1 MGKSLERLNSRQRQK
16 LFEKWKQMTW
26 KLQLTSLE
34 VRTTLLEEKENLHQE
49 NIQLRN
55 KLHKAEQAIMT
66 LKHARKKNLKSFQ
79 TKKRKPRKSWSTLT
93 ARQKRKKIHNFKAAV
108 SALSDDH
115 FEVVEVQ
122 NKETGSRE
130 FIGQSSPKKRTESE
144 QELNELL
151 YVKEKHGISNAAYHE
166 LSMVC
171 TSLPRSWKVKDKAKS
186 LNKKWAVTSTSEGT
200 VGVQQPLEQ
209 QLCQRVERLLQTSST
224 DEPFRSAHLL
234 HVKLTGDGTN
244 IGRGLHV
251 VNFGFTVL
259 EEGSVVKAASGN
271 HTLCILREPEQYDKL
286 ALGLQDIHKEVALIS
301 KKGIT
306 VGGEVYNICFYLGG
320 DWKFLASICGLDA
333 ANSTFACIWCL
344 CPKQDRYSLEKQWS
358 IRDVEKGARTVES
371 IIASSKLPKRST
383 QKHNCSHEPLFPTI
397 PIHHVIID
405 NLHLFLR
412 VMDTLINLLILELRR
427 QDGIERATLQSL
439 NRTTAKNV
447 AAYESFL
454 NNECQIPFQFY
465 ISDSKTLK
473 WRDLTGP
480 EKYRLLRKIQLPL
493 LFPNI
498 PMVETLQEIWN
509 EFSKLN
515 ACIRSDSLT
524 TETISAFES
533 DAQQWLKKFLSVY
546 QTKHVTPYIHALVAH
561 VPEFLRI
568 HRTIAPFTQ
577 QGLEKLNDQMTRFYF
592 GSSNHRGTD
601 ALTQVLQKKN
611 RLEHLHDE
619 GYERKR
625 RRYLCSL
632 CGQPGHNRK
641 TCLKLTTSVW
651 L

>member
-1 MGKSLERLNSRQRQK
+1 
-16 LFEKWKQMTW
+16 
-26 KLQLTSLE
+26 
-34 VRTTLLEEKENLHQE
+34 
-49 NIQLRN
+49 
-55 KLHKAEQAIMT
+55 
-66 LKHARKKNLKSFQ
+66 
-79 TKKRKPRKSWSTLT
+79 
-93 ARQKRKKIHNFKAAV
+93 
-108 SALSDDH
+108 
-115 FEVVEVQ
+115 
-122 NKETGSRE
+122 
-130 FIGQSSPKKRTESE
+130 
-144 QELNELL
+144 
-151 YVKEKHGISNAAYHE
+151 
-166 LSMVC
+166 
-171 TSLPRSWKVKDKAKS
+171 
-186 LNKKWAVTSTSEGT
+186 
-200 VGVQQPLEQ
+200 
-209 QLCQRVERLLQTSST
+209 
-224 DEPFRSAHLL
+224 
-234 HVKLTGDGTN
+234 
-244 IGRGLHV
+244 
-251 VNFGFTVL
+251 
-259 EEGSVVKAASGN
+259 
-271 HTLCILREPEQYDKL
+271 
-286 ALGLQDIHKEVALIS
+286 
-301 KKGIT
+301 
-306 VGGEVYNICFYLGG
+306 
-320 DWKFLASICGLDA
+320 
-333 ANSTFACIWCL
+333 
-344 CPKQDRYSLEKQWS
+344 
-358 IRDVEKGARTVES
+358 
-371 IIASSKLPKRST
+371 
-383 QKHNCSHEPLFPTI
+383 
-397 PIHHVIID
+397 
-405 NLHLFLR
+405 
-412 VMDTLINLLILELRR
+412 MDTLINLLILELRR

-447 AAYESFL
+447 APYESFL

-546 QTKHVTPYIHALVAH
+546 QTKHVTPYIHTLVAH

-625 RRYLCSL
+625 CRYLCSL

-641 TCLKLTTSVW
+641 TCLKLTTSV
-651 L
+651 